1 MQTNNTP
8 PTQPAA
14 QQPTDEGLDDAV
26 CSPLVWTR
34 AEPSGSGYY
43 WYRHHVLAK
52 PVIYDVAAN
61 ERFGFV
67 KILDGSAVEIT
78 NFKGWWAG
86 PIPRPLPLNL
96 PENKIY
102 PHKSVDEKEKTTP

>member
-1 MQTNNTP
+1 MNQNQTESKP
-8 PTQPAA
+8 SDAEQ
-14 QQPTDEGLDDAV
+14 DSGKGLDETA

-34 AEPSGSGYY
+34 AEPSESGYY

-61 ERFGFV
+61 GRFGFV
-67 KILDGSAVEIT
+67 QILDGSAMEIT

-86 PIPRPLPLNL
+86 PIPRPLPPDL
-96 PENKIY
+96 PENKQL
-102 PHKSVDEKEKTTP
+102 